1 MARLFGRGRGLEY
14 LSHQEILDWH
24 QNSLQLLETVG
35 AQVSYEP
42 AQRLFADAGC
52 EVDRARGIVR
62 VPAHVVEKAIRL
74 SPGRFR
80 LGGRDPSKDVI
91 VGGTEVHTTGSGN
104 CVNVI
109 DLWNG
114 EHRPGTFKDLE
125 DMVRLQDALDNLETC
140 QNPITPSDLPKNGL
154 YVKVFEGMVRNT
166 GKHLINQAES
176 GEDVLDHVDIMSAA
190 VGSREEVLRR
200 KLVSFVCCFKSPF
213 VYGEENCRVLF
224 ECARLGLPLLIE
236 TDPISGA
243 TAPVTIAGLLVQQ
256 AAELLFGITMAQLV
270 KPGAPVFFANA
281 PTVMDMRS
289 GDVSEGC
296 PERCLYYIYCAQL
309 CRFYDIP
316 SCGVPGTSDAKS
328 NDLQSGIERTA
339 TLFTSALAG
348 YNLLY
353 SAAGTI
359 NSVLTSSLEGIVVDD
374 ELYGYL
380 RRVLRGVDF
389 SPETVQSSMDV
400 IGNVAH
406 TGRSFLTERH
416 TKDFLRREHWIP
428 SIMDRRTYEVFAAS
442 DKKGILD
449 FARDKAKKV
458 LAEHAPPA
466 LPEGAK
472 KTIDEV
478 VERAQR
484 RGR

>member
-1 MARLFGRGRGLEY
+1 MAKLFGRGRGLEY
-14 LSHQEILDWH
+14 LGGQEILDWH
-24 QNSLQLLETVG
+24 HASLQLLETVG
-35 AQVSYEP
+35 GQVSYEP
-42 AQRLFADAGC
+42 ALDLLAEAGC
-52 EVDRARGIVR
+52 DVDRSRAIVR
-62 VPAHVVEKAIRL
+62 MPGHLVEKAIAL
-74 SPGRFR
+74 APGRFR
-80 LGGRDPSKDVI
+80 MGGRDPSTDVI
-91 VGGTEVHTTGSGN
+91 AGGVEVHTTGSGN

-140 QNPITPSDLPKNGL
+140 QNPITPGDLPRRGL
-154 YVKVFEGMVRNT
+154 YVKAFEGMVRNT

-176 GEDVLDHVDIMSAA
+176 GEEVQDHVDILAAA

-243 TAPVTIAGLLVQQ
+243 TAPVTLAGLLVQQ
-256 AAELLFGITMAQLV
+256 NAELLFAITLAQLV
-270 KPGAPVFFANA
+270 KPGAPVFFAHA

-289 GDVSEGC
+289 GAVSEGC

-309 CRFYDIP
+309 CRHYDIP
-316 SCGVPGTSDAKS
+316 SCGVPGTSDSKS

-339 TLFTSALAG
+339 TLFTAALAG

-359 NSVLTSSLEGIVVDD
+359 NGVLTSSLEGIVVDD
-374 ELYGYL
+374 ELYSYL
-380 RRVLRGVDF
+380 RRVLRGIDF
-389 SPETVQSSMDV
+389 SPETVQSSIDV
-400 IGNVAH
+400 IAAVAH
-406 TGRSFLTERH
+406 TGKSFLSERH
-416 TKDFLRREHWIP
+416 TRDHLRGEHWFP
-428 SIMDRRTYEVFAAS
+428 SLMDRRTYEVFAS
-442 DKKGILD
+442 SQNKGILD
-449 FARDKAKKV
+449 SARDKAKKI
-458 LAEHAPPA
+458 LAEHTPVPLPP
-466 LPEGAK
+466 GAQK
-472 KTIDEV
+472 AIDAV
-478 VERAQR
+478 VERAQKR
-484 RGR
+484 